1 MEQIREGDCE
11 GEKWANILNW
21 VKCEWHTHLIFL
33 MESKQMM
40 MTLCCTVDVW
50 NYQKLG
56 IIFRFALIQI
66 LFIQL
71 IPARKKRHN
80 GKGLAWFADV
90 TGIAFRAV
98 IYLFILLL
106 FLTILLSFLSNFPSS
121 AQWKHCAG
129 KSTPANKRPLALFW
143 GLFFVFPCKWTFTNG
158 LQPLSHIPWFSQW
171 LKLKD
176 SKCSKKLNN
185 GNSMT
190 GTELTSYVFLSV
202 YKLF

>member
-1 MEQIREGDCE
+1 MLRMWMYVLYINTRREMEQMREGDCD

-40 MTLCCTVDVW
+40 MTQCCTVDVW

-66 LFIQL
+66 LLIQL
-71 IPARKKRHN
+71 IPARKKGHN

-106 FLTILLSFLSNFPSS
+106 FLTILLSFFSNFPSS

-143 GLFFVFPCKWTFTNG
+143 GLFFVFPCKWTPHKWPSTFKSYSLIFTVTEIKGFHNV
-158 LQPLSHIPWFSQW
+158 
-171 LKLKD
+171 LK
-176 SKCSKKLNN
+176 N
-185 GNSMT
+185 
-190 GTELTSYVFLSV
+190 
-202 YKLF
+202 